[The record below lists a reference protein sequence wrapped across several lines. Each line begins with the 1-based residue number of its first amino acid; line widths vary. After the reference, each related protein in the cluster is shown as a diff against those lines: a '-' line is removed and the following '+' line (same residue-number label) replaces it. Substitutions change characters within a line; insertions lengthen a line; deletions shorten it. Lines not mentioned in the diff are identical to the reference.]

1 MAAVQGFHCHESMIK
16 ERITTLKDIRTMS
29 AEELSAE
36 VEEFK
41 DRIKKKAEELVLHK
55 FPRNVL
61 ELDKLLNTELFSL
74 NNLSKLKCDPN
85 IPIPDVEDASVVD
98 GITTNHVLNNHE
110 VAKLV
115 QKNRKLAEIEE
126 VSVTKG
132 LALPNGV
139 APCNPY
145 ISEVKE
151 VVKPKVIQL
160 VEDVNLLKMWILFL
174 IPRIEDGNNFG
185 VSIQENTLK
194 EVRTIEQE
202 ATTYFYQDSRY
213 YIARGKIVAKIA
225 KYPHV
230 ADLRRFLEEIDET
243 EFLAL
248 RLMVC
253 ELRNHYATLHDLI
266 FKNLEKIKKPRS
278 HNTENM
284 Y

>member
-1 MAAVQGFHCHESMIK
+1 
-16 ERITTLKDIRTMS
+16 MS

-41 DRIKKKAEELVLHK
+41 DRIKMEADDLVLHK
-55 FPRNVL
+55 FPRNLL

-74 NNLSKLKCDPN
+74 KNLSRLKCDPN

-110 VAKLV
+110 VAKPV
-115 QKNRKLAEIEE
+115 QKKRKFAEIEE
-126 VSVTKG
+126 VSGTKV

-145 ISEVKE
+145 ISEVIE
-151 VVKPKVIQL
+151 VVKPKVMQL
-160 VEDVNLLKMWILFL
+160 VEDANLLKMWILFL

-185 VSIQENTLK
+185 VSIQEDTLG
-194 EVRTIEQE
+194 EVRTVEQE
-202 ATTYFYQDSRY
+202 AATYFDQVSRY
-213 YIARGKIVAKIA
+213 YISRGKIVAKIA

-230 ADLRRFLEEIDET
+230 ADFRRTLEEIDEK
-243 EFLAL
+243 EFLSL
-248 RLMVC
+248 RLVVC
-253 ELRNHYATLHDLI
+253 ELRNHYATVHDLI
-266 FKNLEKIKKPRS
+266 FKNLEKIKKPRN